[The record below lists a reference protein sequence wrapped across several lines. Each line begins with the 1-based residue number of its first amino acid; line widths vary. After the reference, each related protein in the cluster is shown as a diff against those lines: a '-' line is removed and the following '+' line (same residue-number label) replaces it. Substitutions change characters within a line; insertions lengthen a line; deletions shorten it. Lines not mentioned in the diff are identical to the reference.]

1 MATVEKVPSMNEANP
16 RDPYNNNSY
25 GTLVDSGYKMVKLP
39 ILDVNDFNERI
50 IRSYEEG
57 TAEKGLAADLSVARS
72 LIPAGTAT
80 LRDFSYIAPDI
91 PEYIPSNCTG
101 CMDCVTLCP
110 DTAILGKVLGE
121 SEFDKRVAAISDPQ
135 EREDFRSQWS
145 KTRKYY
151 EGPAKK
157 VGEGG
162 LFSIMID
169 PSKCKGC
176 AECVTVC
183 DDLALKMIPKTEQV
197 MTHVRKSHRW
207 FKEVGPS
214 DPRYISD
221 NLLIDMMLKE
231 QTHIYTGGAGS
242 CAGCGEGT
250 ALRMMCAATGAKY
263 GDDWAIVAA
272 TGCNTV
278 YTSTYPYNPYLVP
291 WTNSLFENAPAMA
304 MGVRSRWDQM
314 GWGNKP
320 MWCLGGDGAM
330 FDIGFQALSRLFAS
344 GMNIKVFVLDTQVY
358 SNTGGQA
365 STSSYTGQNTK
376 MSVHGKVIAGK
387 QERRKEIAQIAM
399 MHPRTFVA
407 QTTCAHVNHFYR
419 CVLDALAFD
428 GPALICCFT
437 TCQPEHGVA
446 DNMATDQARLAV
458 DSRAFP
464 LLIYDPRKGD
474 MLRERLSLQGNPAV
488 SEDWWTNPKTG
499 EVVDFIEFARSEG
512 RFGKHFDKEGNP
524 SETLLRAKADRLENW
539 RLLQELAGVRGG
551 KAAITSRVKLAAG
564 TAVAIQPSATKA
576 PFEKPAVPA
585 ASASKV
591 VNSGN
596 GVGKLSNGAMASG
609 LAIGTKI
616 KYRDRRASVWVNG
629 TVESLHPLVLSL
641 DDDTEIRTT
650 PEVLAAGLAEG
661 IIVQQ

>member
-1 MATVEKVPSMNEANP
+1 MATVTEHPSMNTANP
-16 RDPYNNNSY
+16 RDPFNNNSY
-25 GTLVDSGYKMVKLP
+25 GTLVDSDYKYIKLP
-39 ILDVNDFNERI
+39 ILDVRDFNERI
-50 IRSYEEG
+50 IRQYEDG

-72 LIPAGTAT
+72 LVPAGTAT

-91 PEYIPSNCTG
+91 PEYISSNCTG

-121 SEFDKRVAAISDPQ
+121 SEFKKKIAAIPDPT
-135 EREDFRSQWS
+135 EREDFRKQWS

-162 LFSIMID
+162 MFSIMID

-183 DDLALKMIPKTEQV
+183 DDHALQMIPKTEQV
-197 MTHVRKSHRW
+197 MTHVRKSHRY
-207 FKEVGPS
+207 FKQVGPS
-214 DPRYISD
+214 DSRFVSD

-231 QTHIYTGGAGS
+231 QSHIYVGGAGS

-250 ALRMMCAATGAKY
+250 ALRMMCAATGAKH
-263 GDDWAIVAA
+263 GDDWGIVAA

-304 MGVRSRWDQM
+304 MGVRARWDQL
-314 GWGNKP
+314 GWSNKP
-320 MWCLGGDGAM
+320 LWCLGGDGAM
-330 FDIGFQALSRLFAS
+330 FDIGFQSLSRMLAS

-376 MSVHGKVIAGK
+376 MSVHGKAIAGK

-407 QTTCAHVNHFYR
+407 QTTCAHTNHFYR
-419 CVLDALAFD
+419 CMIDALEFD
-428 GPALICCFT
+428 GPAIICCYT

-458 DSRAFP
+458 DTRAFP

-474 MLRERLSLQGNPAV
+474 TIRERLSLQGNPAV
-488 SEDWWTNPKTG
+488 NDDWWTNPKTG
-499 EVVDFIEFARSEG
+499 EQVDFVNFARSEG
-512 RFGKHFDKEGNP
+512 RFSKHFDKEGNP

-539 RLLQELAGVRGG
+539 HLLQELADVRGNKAASHKPEKEKAVKAAVAKPAAMPHPTNGKSNHG
-551 KAAITSRVKLAAG
+551 KANNDLIVGARFKYHD
-564 TAVAIQPSATKA
+564 QSANTW
-576 PFEKPAVPA
+576 
-585 ASASKV
+585 
-591 VNSGN
+591 
-596 GVGKLSNGAMASG
+596 
-609 LAIGTKI
+609 IGGYI
-616 KYRDRRASVWVNG
+616 
-629 TVESLHPLVLSL
+629 ESLEPAVLSL

-650 PEVLAAGLAEG
+650 SAVLIRALAEG
-661 IIVQQ
+661 IVAMQ